1 LEAPLEVEEGDEGKE
16 KGTEELEL
24 QGIVIS
30 IHQGDVF
37 SFI

>member
-1 LEAPLEVEEGDEGKE
+1 LEAPLQVKEGDEGKE
-16 KGTEELEL
+16 KDTEDLEL